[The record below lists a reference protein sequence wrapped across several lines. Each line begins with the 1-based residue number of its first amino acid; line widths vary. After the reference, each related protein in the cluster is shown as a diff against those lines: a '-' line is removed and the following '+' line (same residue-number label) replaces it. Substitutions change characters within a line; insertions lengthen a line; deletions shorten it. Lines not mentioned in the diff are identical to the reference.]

1 VLQCPFCYT
10 INPDDSEF
18 CKKCGSSIGESQ
30 DTLTSPLS
38 KQVKE
43 KGFIYFSPGDLFA
56 DRYLI
61 VEEIGRGGMGV
72 VYKAEDRIL
81 GTSVAL
87 KIIHPLYASSP
98 FMVDRFKEET
108 LLARSITH
116 ENVIRIHDIGEKDD
130 VKYISMDYIKGQNLR
145 ELIRTSGTL
154 TVETATRISVQI
166 CRALKAAHD
175 KGVIHR
181 DLKPQNIMID
191 NTGKAITM
199 DFGLAKSMLSRDTK
213 SSRKII
219 GTPAYMSPEQARGEE
234 TNERSDI
241 YSLGIIMY
249 EMFTGKRP
257 FKADSKEGY
266 IRKHLKEKPRPP
278 AEINSMI
285 PVSMASIITKCLEK
299 NQNKRYGKAQE
310 IIDDIQR
317 PLLPVPAKTVRP
329 SQKILSYW
337 YVAPLAL
344 VIGLGGYFVLRDQR
358 GEVEPSVPTV
368 LEALGPKSIAIL
380 PFENNTGDASLDYLR
395 RGLQN
400 YLIHDMSQSK
410 YFAVLA
416 DDILYQQLKEH
427 DELNSQMFSSEALE
441 SIRID
446 EGVDYFLQ
454 GNFGKA
460 GEEYWITAKI
470 RDAEKNELLG
480 SEMAQG
486 SSLTEFPG
494 MVDAL
499 TPKIKAQFMLSAD
512 QIATDFDENIED
524 ITTGSTEAWQLFI
537 AGYKLI
543 HERKHE
549 ESIQYFK
556 DAIDIDP
563 EFAMAYKVLGEAY
576 RYTGKQEQSKE
587 CLLKALEYSHRVS
600 ERERYLIKAQA
611 AYGVQG
617 SIQQTIEN
625 YEELLKRYPFDE
637 DGNKYL
643 GSLYR
648 IIEEWDLAL
657 GCWEKLLKSS
667 NKLDRYLAVDNIAH
681 IFMVNARYDDALEIL
696 QSNQHLFPNPA
707 RYHRFIA
714 TIYLCQHNYSAG
726 MKETEAA
733 QELEPANY
741 INAKALGQIR
751 MLKEEFVSADKTFK
765 GLSERD
771 DQAAKIDSVY
781 WRALSFLT
789 QGRYGDCIDL
799 TGQGLQIAEA
809 PEYVYEKINF
819 LWLRTCV
826 FLSSKQYVEA
836 SQESARWME
845 LAMGLDHAPA
855 QKFALLYWGITQ
867 VKEGRID
874 DAEDTAERLKKL
886 IDDDEIP
893 KHMRYYN
900 FLMGTIA
907 GSERRFDAAI
917 TEYEK
922 AVSLMHNEFHYS
934 NNNALFLDGL
944 ASAQYANEDL
954 QAAADTYEKIA
965 GLSVGRLTW
974 GDKYGR
980 SLYMLGKIEKEL
992 QHKEKAAE
1000 WLIRFLKLRTDAD
1013 PESGLEEDARAMLRE
1028 LQANRRPT

>member
-18 CKKCGSSIGESQ
+18 CKKCGSSIGESH

-38 KQVKE
+38 KQATE

-130 VKYISMDYIKGQNLR
+130 INYISMDYIKGQNLR
-145 ELIRTSGTL
+145 DLIRTSRTL

-166 CRALKAAHD
+166 CRALQAAHD

-181 DLKPQNIMID
+181 DLKPQNIMVD
-191 NTGKAITM
+191 STGKAITM
-199 DFGLAKSMLSRDTK
+199 DFGLAKSMQSRDTK

-234 TNERSDI
+234 TNEKSDI

-278 AEINSMI
+278 AEINTMI
-285 PVSMASIITKCLEK
+285 PVSMASVITKCLEK

-317 PLLPVPAKTVRP
+317 PLVRTSAKTGRFSP
-329 SQKILSYW
+329 RLLSYW
-337 YVAPLAL
+337 YVVPLIL
-344 VIGLGGYFVLRDQR
+344 IIGLGGYMLLRENLDKAP
-358 GEVEPSVPTV
+358 PSAPTV
-368 LEALGPKSIAIL
+368 LETLGPKSIAIF
-380 PFENNTGDASLDYLR
+380 PFENNTGDESLDHLR

-416 DDILYQQLKEH
+416 DDIIYQQLKDH
-427 DELNSQMFSSEALE
+427 DELNSQRFSSKILDA
-441 SIRID
+441 IRNE

-454 GNFGKA
+454 GNFGMA
-460 GEEYWITAKI
+460 GEEYWITTKI
-470 RDAEKNELLG
+470 RDAQKNELLG

-486 SSLTEFPG
+486 KRLADFPS
-494 MVDAL
+494 MIDEL

-512 QIATDFDENIED
+512 QIASDFDENIED

-537 AGYKLI
+537 TGYKLI

-549 ESIQYFK
+549 ESIKYFR
-556 DAIDIDP
+556 DAIDLDP

-600 ERERYLIKAQA
+600 ERERYLIRAQA
-611 AYGVQG
+611 AYGLQG
-617 SIQQTIEN
+617 SIQQAIEN

-648 IIEEWDLAL
+648 IIEEWDLAF

-681 IFMVNARYDDALEIL
+681 IFMVNARHDDALKIL
-696 QSNQHLFPNPA
+696 QSNQHLFPNQA
-707 RYHRFIA
+707 RYHRYLS
-714 TIYLCQHNYSAG
+714 TVYLCQHNYGAG
-726 MKETEAA
+726 LKEIETSL
-733 QELEPANY
+733 ELEPENY
-741 INAKALGQIR
+741 INAKAMGQIR
-751 MLKEEFVSADKTFK
+751 MLEEEFASADKTFK
-765 GLSERD
+765 GLSEQD

-781 WRALSFLT
+781 WLALSFLT
-789 QGRYGDCIDL
+789 QGRYVDCMDQ
-799 TGQGLQIAEA
+799 TVQGVHMTEA
-809 PEYVYEKINF
+809 PEYVYERINF
-819 LWLRTCV
+819 YWLRTCV
-826 FLSSKQYVEA
+826 FLSKKQYAEA
-836 SQESARWME
+836 SQEAARWME

-867 VKEGRID
+867 AMESKAD
-874 DAEDTAERLKKL
+874 DAKETAGRLKNL
-886 IDDDEIP
+886 IEDDQIP
-893 KHMRYYN
+893 KHMRYYHY
-900 FLMGTIA
+900 LMGLIA
-907 GSERRFDAAI
+907 KSEGRFGEAI
-917 TEYEK
+917 AEYDS
-922 AVSLMHNEFHYS
+922 AISLMHNEFHYS
-934 NNNALFLDGL
+934 NNNALFLEGL
-944 ASAQYANEDL
+944 ASAQYASKDL
-954 QAAADTYEKIA
+954 QSAANTYRKIA

-974 GDKYGR
+974 GDKYSQ
-980 SLYMLGKIEKEL
+980 SLFMLGKIEKEL
-992 QHKEKAAE
+992 KHEKKAVE
-1000 WLIRFLKLRTDAD
+1000 WLLRFLELRTEAD
-1013 PESGLEEDARAMLRE
+1013 PEHGLVEDAKAMLGE
-1028 LQANRRPT
+1028 LQANR